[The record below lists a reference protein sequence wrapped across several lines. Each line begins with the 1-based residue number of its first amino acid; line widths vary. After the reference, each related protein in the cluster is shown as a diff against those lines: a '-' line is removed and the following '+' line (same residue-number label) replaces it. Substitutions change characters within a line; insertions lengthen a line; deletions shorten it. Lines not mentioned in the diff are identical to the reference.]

1 MMKIAVSLLVASLL
15 FTSCAPVTPPPATT
29 PAAAEPP
36 RPTSALTPV
45 SSMTKSI
52 SEPFIRVGLL
62 SDQPRAAFPRVADG
76 YYIVAD
82 GGPSILRRGFTA
94 HAPLADATV
103 RFAVQMASIS
113 DGPSAEALAERL
125 RKETGQRVDIIFD
138 PANGQRRV
146 LAGDFATS
154 EEATPFRATL
164 VDQGYGRDITVVR
177 RPSDQP
183 FERAFTIVD
192 DEGDRHT
199 IRGES
204 VLIVPVSAET
214 IRIDDKQYRT
224 AARLFVNARGLFN
237 VINELNL
244 EDYLFGVVP
253 AELGPSVY
261 DELEALKAQAV
272 AARTYAIRN
281 LGQFRGEGYD
291 ICPGPACQAYVG
303 FSGEHA
309 MSTQAVRETAGLIMT
324 YEGKPIDALYTSTC
338 GGETSDVA
346 TMFPGRTDP
355 WLKRAR
361 CVEMEMVEIAGR
373 SQSGL
378 LTETQAGAR
387 MFAALAGIPERAAS
401 WSGSDVGRA
410 VAAALRLLGDDPPSR
425 PAAASSRRGDVL
437 RYLSA
442 TLGLAGKAR
451 ATTLPEDRAY
461 WFRQTSNVE
470 DDAYLAA
477 SFLIK
482 YGIWPAQSIDRV
494 DLSAPMPRDEVYAL
508 LGSWLREHS
517 AMQEANGK
525 IFAVEGRTVTLK
537 AAGKLDRFTLPA
549 NVPLFR
555 RLQDRVQEY
564 RSLPVMIGD
573 RATIFVD
580 AQKRPVGMIVL
591 ANADGASFDRT
602 SSFANWTRSYRA
614 DELVTTINRRQPIKE
629 LLDIRPVTVDAS
641 HRIAELEVTAEGG
654 RKFMLRGLPVR
665 WSLNVPDNLFVYE
678 KTKDPDGV
686 DRYTFFGK
694 GWGHGTGMCQVGAY
708 GAAFRGWTFDRIL
721 KHYYSGIAIAPA
733 PAPVTPPA
741 PRT

>member
-1 MMKIAVSLLVASLL
+1 MKKIAASLAGFL
-15 FTSCAPVTPPPATT
+15 LWTSCAPVAPPPVTTPPPV
-29 PAAAEPP
+29 EPP
-36 RPTSALTPV
+36 RAASALTPV
-45 SSMTKSI
+45 GSMSKTI
-52 SEPFIRVGLL
+52 AEPVIRVGLL
-62 SDQPRAAFPRVADG
+62 SDQPRVVFPRLDEG
-76 YYIVAD
+76 YYIVGAT
-82 GGPSILRRGFTA
+82 GPSILKRGFTA

-103 RFAVQMASIS
+103 RFTVQMATIS
-113 DGPSAEALAERL
+113 DESSATALAERL
-125 RKETGQRVDIIFD
+125 RKETGQRVDVIFD
-138 PANGQRRV
+138 PASGQRRV
-146 LAGDFATS
+146 LAGEFATS
-154 EEATPFRATL
+154 EAATPFRATL
-164 VDQGYGRDITVVR
+164 IDQGYGRDILVVR

-183 FERAFTIVD
+183 FERALTIVD

-204 VLIVPVSAET
+204 VLVMPVAADT
-214 IRIDDKQYRT
+214 VRIDEKPYRT
-224 AARLFVNARGLFN
+224 AARIFINARGLFN
-237 VINELNL
+237 IINELNL

-272 AARTYAIRN
+272 AARTYAVRN
-281 LGQFRGEGYD
+281 FGQFRAEGYD

-309 MSTQAVRETAGLIMT
+309 MSTQAVRETSGLVMT
-324 YEGKPIDALYTSTC
+324 FDGKPIDALYTSTC
-338 GGETSDVA
+338 GGETSDVS

-355 WLKRAR
+355 WLKRVR

-373 SQSGL
+373 AQSGL
-378 LTETQAGAR
+378 LTETQASARLFGAV
-387 MFAALAGIPERAAS
+387 AGLPDQATS
-401 WSGSDVGRA
+401 WSGADVGRA
-410 VAAALRLLGDDPPSR
+410 VGAALRLLGAGAPSQA
-425 PAAASSRRGDVL
+425 AAASSRRGDVL
-437 RYLSA
+437 RYLNA
-442 TLGLAGKAR
+442 TLGLAEKAR

-470 DDAYLAA
+470 GDAYLAA

-482 YGIWPAQSIDRV
+482 FGIWPAQFMDRV
-494 DLSAPMPRDEVYAL
+494 DLSSPMPRDEVHAL
-508 LGSWLREHS
+508 LASWLREHS
-517 AMQEANGK
+517 ALQEANGK

-537 AAGKLDRFTLPA
+537 AAGKLDRFTLPES
-549 NVPLFR
+549 VPLFR

-564 RSLPVMIGD
+564 RTLPIMIGD

-580 AQKRPVGMIVL
+580 ARQRPLGMIVQ
-591 ANADGASFDRT
+591 ANIDGASFDRT

-629 LLDIRPVTVDAS
+629 LQDIRPLTLDAS
-641 HRIAELEVTAEGG
+641 HRIAEMQVTAEGG
-654 RKFMLRGLPVR
+654 RTFVLRGLPVR

-708 GAAFRGWTFDRIL
+708 GAAFRGWSFDRIL
-721 KHYYSGIAIAPA
+721 KHYYTGIAIERMGS
-733 PAPVTPPA
+733 V
-741 PRT
+741 R